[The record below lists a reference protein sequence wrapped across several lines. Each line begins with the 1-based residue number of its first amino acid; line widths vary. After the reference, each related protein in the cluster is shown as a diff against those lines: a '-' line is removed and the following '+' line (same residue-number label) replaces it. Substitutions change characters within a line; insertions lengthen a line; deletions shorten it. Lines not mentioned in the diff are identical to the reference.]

1 MTIEQATFE
10 YSKIIRLNNYGYQT
24 NCLARRNEHLGRM
37 FSAAQRSSLEAMMP
51 SAKCL
56 ARAQLAAVLRR
67 AVDQYLRKQARRLTP
82 PHRMAS
88 AEKRPL
94 AIRLADTR

>member
-1 MTIEQATFE
+1 
-10 YSKIIRLNNYGYQT
+10 
-24 NCLARRNEHLGRM
+24 
-37 FSAAQRSSLEAMMP
+37 MP

-67 AVDQYLRKQARRLTP
+67 AVDQYLRDQARRLTP

-94 AIRLADTR
+94 VIRLDDTRGLECVCAARATPVFGL